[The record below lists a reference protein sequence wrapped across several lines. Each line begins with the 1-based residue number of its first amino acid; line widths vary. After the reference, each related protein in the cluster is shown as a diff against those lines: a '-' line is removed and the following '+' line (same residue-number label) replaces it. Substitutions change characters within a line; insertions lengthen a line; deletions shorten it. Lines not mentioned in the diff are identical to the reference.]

1 MPGSFLADPNEAHQ
15 LLQTWKLNNLKV
27 QFDFYHVQRIQG
39 DPLSFFSRLKDS
51 IGHIQIAD
59 NPGRHQPGTG
69 EINYPAIFP
78 HLKEIDYNGFIG
90 LEYIP
95 RGDVSESL
103 QWLRDLN

>member
-1 MPGSFLADPNEAHQ
+1 LSPEGAKFS
-15 LLQTWKLNNLKV
+15 LLKI

-39 DPLSFFSRLKDS
+39 DPLSSFSRLKDS

-69 EINYPAIFP
+69 EMNYPDIFRY
-78 HLKEIDYNGFIG
+78 LKEIDYNGFIG
-90 LEYIP
+90 LEYFPI
-95 RGDVSESL
+95 GDVSESL